1 MHSLQLERIP
11 VLEERLLERSPR
23 LGLLERIAMRI
34 GLWMLI
40 WSVRFDRSEDD
51 RLVNQEY
58 LDREAR
64 ELHYLQLLERNRP
77 F

>member
-1 MHSLQLERIP
+1 
-11 VLEERLLERSPR
+11 
-23 LGLLERIAMRI
+23 MRI